1 MPNMVNY
8 NHDSKLYF
16 TELANGLKA
25 SYTLDFRLVSSSD
38 ALPSEDILE
47 FQIPREVIQY
57 ISRCYLEPFE
67 GENEYK
73 CASLWF
79 NYFQ

>member
-47 FQIPREVIQY
+47 FQIPREVIQ
-57 ISRCYLEPFE
+57 
-67 GENEYK
+67 
-73 CASLWF
+73 
-79 NYFQ
+79 

>member
-1 MPNMVNY
+1 MPNMVNN

-25 SYTLDFRLVSSSD
+25 SCTLDFRLVSSSD

-57 ISRCYLEPFE
+57 Q
-67 GENEYK
+67 
-73 CASLWF
+73 AD
-79 NYFQ
+79 